1 MNNKNNIY
9 NDITSLEII
18 NSKSNS
24 KVKFVKSLNEKK
36 YRQKENAFYIEGIK
50 VVSEVLD
57 INLKNKINL
66 KYLYICKQILENAN
80 GGNELLQKIE
90 KYNNKLN
97 IYNIDADTFKYMTDT
112 VTPQGVLAVIEIP
125 KYNISECLNN
135 DIIVLDKLQDLG
147 NIGTIVR
154 TANAFNINTILC
166 MQGSADIYSPKGIRS
181 TMASILKTKIIYFS
195 DYDKIF
201 KILKNNGYNII
212 GTSLKGKNF
221 LNQIN
226 LKSTKNCFCMGSE
239 ANGISLELEK
249 MCDTLIK
256 IPIKSTVE
264 SLNVAIA
271 TGIILYKNYIDKL

>member
-181 TMASILKTKIIYFS
+181 TMASILKTKLYIFLIIM
-195 DYDKIF
+195 K
-201 KILKNNGYNII
+201 
-212 GTSLKGKNF
+212 F
-221 LNQIN
+221 LR
-226 LKSTKNCFCMGSE
+226 F
-239 ANGISLELEK
+239 
-249 MCDTLIK
+249 
-256 IPIKSTVE
+256 
-264 SLNVAIA
+264 
-271 TGIILYKNYIDKL
+271 

>member
-1 MNNKNNIY
+1 MSNNI
-9 NDITSLEII
+9 NDIELIV
-18 NSKSNS
+18 SKSNS
-24 KVKFVKSLNEKK
+24 KVKLVKSLNERK

-50 VVSEVLD
+50 VIAEVL
-57 INLKNKINL
+57 NMYKLRKIEL
-66 KYLYICKQILENAN
+66 RSIYICKDLLENAN
-80 GGNELLQKIE
+80 GGDELLEKIQNFD
-90 KYNNKLN
+90 YKLN
-97 IYNIDADTFKYMTDT
+97 IYNISEEIFEYMTDT
-112 VTPQGVLAVIEIP
+112 VTPQGVLAVIDIP
-125 KYNISECLNN
+125 KYDINKSLDN
-135 DIIVLDKLQDLG
+135 DVILLDKVQDIG
-147 NIGTIVR
+147 NIGTIIR
-154 TANAFNINTILC
+154 TANAFNIDTILC
-166 MQGSADIYSPKGIRS
+166 MRGSADIYSPKGIRS

>member
-1 MNNKNNIY
+1 MGNNI
-9 NDITSLEII
+9 NDIELIV
-18 NSKSNS
+18 SKSNS
-24 KVKFVKSLNEKK
+24 KVKLVKSLNERK

-50 VVSEVLD
+50 VIAEVL
-57 INLKNKINL
+57 NMYKLGKIEL
-66 KYLYICKQILENAN
+66 RSIYICKDLLENAN
-80 GGNELLQKIE
+80 GGDELLEKIQNFD
-90 KYNNKLN
+90 YKLN
-97 IYNIDADTFKYMTDT
+97 IYNISEEIFEYMTDT
-112 VTPQGVLAVIEIP
+112 VTPQGVLAIIDIP
-125 KYNISECLNN
+125 KYDINKSLDN
-135 DIIVLDKLQDLG
+135 DVILLDKVQDIG
-147 NIGTIVR
+147 NIGTIIR
-154 TANAFNINTILC
+154 TANAFNIDTILC

-181 TMASILKTKIIYFS
+181 TMASTLKTKIIYFS

>member
-1 MNNKNNIY
+1 MGNNI
-9 NDITSLEII
+9 NDIELIV
-18 NSKSNS
+18 SKSNS
-24 KVKFVKSLNEKK
+24 KVKLVKSLNERK

-50 VVSEVLD
+50 VIAEVL
-57 INLKNKINL
+57 NMYKLRKIEL
-66 KYLYICKQILENAN
+66 RSIYICKDLLENAN
-80 GGNELLQKIE
+80 GGDELLEKIQNFD
-90 KYNNKLN
+90 YKLN
-97 IYNIDADTFKYMTDT
+97 IYNISEEIFEYMTDT
-112 VTPQGVLAVIEIP
+112 VTPQGVLAVIDIP
-125 KYNISECLNN
+125 KYDINKSLDN
-135 DIIVLDKLQDLG
+135 DVILLDKVQDIG
-147 NIGTIVR
+147 NIGTIIR
-154 TANAFNINTILC
+154 TANAFNIDTILC
-166 MQGSADIYSPKGIRS
+166 MRGSADIYSPKGIRS

>member
-195 DYDKIF
+195 DYNEIF

-212 GTSLKGKNF
+212 GTSLKGKKF
-221 LNQIN
+221 LNQLN
-226 LKSTKNCFCMGSE
+226 LKITKNCFCMGSE

-256 IPIKSTVE
+256 IPIENTVE

-271 TGIILYKNYIDKL
+271 SGIILYKNYIDKL